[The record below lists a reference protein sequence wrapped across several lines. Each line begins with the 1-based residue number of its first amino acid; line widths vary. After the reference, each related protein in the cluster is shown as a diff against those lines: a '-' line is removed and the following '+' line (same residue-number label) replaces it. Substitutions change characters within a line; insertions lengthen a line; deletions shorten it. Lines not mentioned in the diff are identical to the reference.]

1 MSTVKEHSPLADIEE
16 VLADLRAG
24 KMVILVDDENRE
36 NEGDL
41 AMAAEHVTPE
51 AINFMITHG
60 RGLVC
65 LAMTSAKCDQL
76 ALPPM
81 ASDNT
86 SSFGTAFTVSIEA
99 RSGVTTGISV
109 HDRAQTIKTAVREDA
124 RPDDL
129 ARPGHIFPLRASR
142 GGTLVRAGQTEGIV
156 DLCRLAGLTP
166 AGVIC
171 EVINQDGSMSR
182 MPQLQEMGARHD
194 LKICSVAQIIE
205 HRNRTERLIEATG
218 TAHMPTV
225 FGSFKMYGYTSQLTG
240 ETHVALVK
248 GNMEPGGPQQQ
259 EPVLVRMHSECMTGD
274 VFGSL
279 RCDCGQQLAR
289 AMELVQQQE
298 CGAILYMR
306 QEGRGIGLEK
316 KIQAYQLQ
324 DCGRDTV
331 EANEELGFASDLR
344 DYGIGAQ
351 MLLDLGIRK
360 LRLLTNNPRKI
371 VGLTG
376 YGLEITERVPLVIE
390 PGDDNRR
397 YLSTKGEKLGHMLT
411 EQNPRTEK
419 KD

>member
-1 MSTVKEHSPLADIEE
+1 MSTAQERSPLADIEE
-16 VLADLRAG
+16 VLSDLRAG
-24 KMVILVDDENRE
+24 KMVILVDDEHRE

-41 AMAAEHVTPE
+41 AMAAELVSPE
-51 AINFMITHG
+51 AVNFMITHG

-65 LAMTSAKCDQL
+65 LAMTSAKCDEL

-86 SSFGTAFTVSIEA
+86 SRFGTAFTVSIEA

-142 GGTLVRAGQTEGIV
+142 GGTLIRAGQTEGIV

-171 EVINQDGSMSR
+171 EVINEDGSMSR
-182 MPQLQEMGARHD
+182 MPQLQEMAARHD

-205 HRNRTERLIEATG
+205 YRNRTERLIEATG

-225 FGSFKMYGYTSQLTG
+225 FGSFKIYGYTSQLTG

-248 GNMEPGGPQQQ
+248 GDLEPGGPQH
-259 EPVLVRMHSECMTGD
+259 EGPVLVRMHSECMTGD

-279 RCDCGQQLAR
+279 RCDCGQQLTR

-316 KIQAYQLQ
+316 KIQAYHLQ

-331 EANEELGFASDLR
+331 EANEELGFAPDLR

-390 PGDDNRR
+390 PGEDNRR
-397 YLSTKGEKLGHMLT
+397 YLSTKGEKLGHLLT
-411 EQNPRTEK
+411 D